1 MGDSVRE
8 VLLVLSMLVIN
19 MTKKF
24 PMRSTPKSAQPEPD
38 IQIDATIAAKTIHCT
53 LQVSDRDG
61 CCLHVVCRM
70 VGSVS
75 LCVNFKLD

>member
-1 MGDSVRE
+1 MG
-8 VLLVLSMLVIN
+8 
-19 MTKKF
+19 
-24 PMRSTPKSAQPEPD
+24 STPLLAQPEPD
-38 IQIDATIAAKTIHCT
+38 IQIDTTIAAMTIHCP
-53 LQVSDRDG
+53 LQATDQDG